1 MASRRNQSNRKRKSL
16 QNPRSQRLNP
26 RTLKGPQ
33 LLRLPQSR
41 VRNSAEDTSIEYALC
56 RTQEYNLN
64 HVVKG
69 KLPVVAI
76 SVRGQFVAKK
86 DGWSQGKG
94 NLSMSLVR
102 AYFHISHVG
111 IHLCNSTRSYV
122 WKARFGGE
130 TRESYLAMHEA
141 CRKQL

>member
-33 LLRLPQSR
+33 LMRLPQSR
-41 VRNSAEDTSIEYALC
+41 VRNSAEDTNIEYALG

-69 KLPVVAI
+69 KLPVVALKPGFHMVV
-76 SVRGQFVAKK
+76 SVVSVVRKKFIGQ
-86 DGWSQGKG
+86 
-94 NLSMSLVR
+94 
-102 AYFHISHVG
+102 I
-111 IHLCNSTRSYV
+111 
-122 WKARFGGE
+122 
-130 TRESYLAMHEA
+130 
-141 CRKQL
+141 